1 MTKELLLYQENQIA
15 SRENVAQSLRELADK
30 IEDTTFMMGEHEVAL
45 PETVSFKIEADREDQ
60 DGNEVTELEFEL
72 RWQPWD
78 EMPSIADELV
88 AE

>member
-72 RWQPWD
+72 RWQPWA
-78 EMPSIADELV
+78 EMPAIAEEI
-88 AE
+88 AAN